1 VLAVL
6 GDSIT
11 DGTNATI
18 NGCDRW
24 PDILGRFINEK
35 SLCRF
40 TYVINCGI
48 GGNSICGPLPYP
60 CDPPHRGGSSAALR
74 MSKEVLVL
82 QGLTCCIWSQG
93 INDFSA
99 NTGASA
105 PSVISAVAATIAH
118 ARTVAPHVK
127 FIGCTVASAFGST
140 CEGHGGV
147 EQDTERKAF
156 NDWLRSG
163 SAPFDKILDF
173 DAVRV
178 LPVAQVRSA
187 HALLQLLTCPATGR
201 LRPEF
206 DYNTS
211 VNSAFAT

>member
-1 VLAVL
+1 
-6 GDSIT
+6 
-11 DGTNATI
+11 
-18 NGCDRW
+18 
-24 PDILGRFINEK
+24 
-35 SLCRF
+35 
-40 TYVINCGI
+40 
-48 GGNSICGPLPYP
+48 
-60 CDPPHRGGSSAALR
+60 

-105 PSVISAVAATIAH
+105 SSVISAVAATIAH

-140 CEGHGGV
+140 CEGHGGA

-163 SAPFDKILDF
+163 TAPFDKIIDF

-178 LPVAQVRSA
+178 LPE
-187 HALLQLLTCPATGR
+187 ALQCAALTHFYSCSLARQLDG
-201 LRPEF
+201 
-206 DYNTS
+206 S
-211 VNSAFAT
+211 GQNSTTTHL